1 MELAFAAALIIFCI
15 VGVVALIIGI
25 PLVFGAM
32 AYDLVKSRA
41 KVPAPA
47 TAQDARMSIGM
58 KRGIARAFVVLG
70 SAFWS
75 IATFA
80 EVYSQGQANVGN
92 ATVWIIVTFMLIG
105 PMLTASVLFWQ
116 ARRDQDAYERATA
129 LRPQLAF
136 VLAA

>member
-92 ATVWIIVTFMLIG
+92 ATL
-105 PMLTASVLFWQ
+105 A
-116 ARRDQDAYERATA
+116 
-129 LRPQLAF
+129 AF
-136 VLAA
+136 VPRGARLSTLVIGGYGERVAAAA